1 MDAPIFAEFLAGIV
15 RSSWQEA
22 VLAAVVWILLR
33 ALGDRVDAR
42 WRCRLWLLVLLRLA
56 WPFFLPSPVSLF
68 NWSEAVI
75 SVDTAGEA
83 GVEDPSHPLPFVLEQ
98 GPIQWVWLAV
108 AGILL
113 LRWVG
118 SVWNAR
124 RLRRDSVEME
134 SPQVLGLLEECR
146 MAARVGG
153 PVRLLES
160 GRVTGPCLVGLLE
173 PAVVMPAGLVDDLT
187 DEQLRFIFRHELAHL
202 RRWDL
207 PLNWLLAAVEAFH
220 WFNPLVWWVA
230 RQIRWDR
237 EEVCD
242 RVAVEGRAEACRPYG
257 QLIVQMALRRVPDL
271 ERESA
276 GVLSLLGVWDA
287 GAGSLRRRL
296 RALARLRRGGCTAW
310 IGPCLWAGLLVAGFT
325 DALPLETEEE
335 HRPGQ
340 VRWEQLVPVRLLGQ
354 QQKAPEENL
363 RGL

>member
-1 MDAPIFAEFLAGIV
+1 MEAPIFAEFLAGIV

-22 VLAAVVWILLR
+22 VLAAVVWILVR
-33 ALGDRVDAR
+33 ALGDRIDAR

-98 GPIQWVWLAV
+98 GSIQWIWLAG

-113 LRWVG
+113 LRLAG

-124 RLRRDSVEME
+124 RLRRDSQEIQ
-134 SPQVLGLLEECR
+134 SPRVVGLLEECR
-146 MAARVGG
+146 MAARVGA

-160 GRVTGPCLVGLLE
+160 GRSTGPCLVGLLD
-173 PAVVMPAGLVDDLT
+173 PAIVMPAGLADDLT

-230 RQIRWDR
+230 RQIRLDR
-237 EEVCD
+237 EEICD
-242 RVAVEGRAEACRPYG
+242 QVAVDGRVEACRPYG
-257 QLIVQMALRRVPDL
+257 LLMVQMALSRVPGLDQQPS
-271 ERESA
+271 SA
-276 GVLSLLGVWDA
+276 VSLFGVSNLRVG
-287 GAGSLRRRL
+287 GLRRRL
-296 RALARLRRGGCTAW
+296 RALGRLRRGGRPSWT
-310 IGPCLWAGLLVAGFT
+310 GPCLWVGVVVAGFT
-325 DALPLETEEE
+325 DALPLETGEE

-340 VRWEQLVPVRLLGQ
+340 VRLEQIVPTRLLAQ